1 MVKSFLEKAYVA
13 IIFIFLYMPIVVLM
27 TLSFNASKSKAT
39 WGGFT
44 FDWYQKIFSDGLIID
59 ALTNTL
65 TIAFISALVDAVI
78 GTAAAIGIQ
87 AMRKRQ
93 YNLTM
98 GATNIPLLN
107 ADIVTGISLMLLFV
121 KFTELGYHTIL
132 LSHITFNIPYVIL
145 SVMPKLYG
153 LNKST
158 YEAALD
164 LGATPFFAF
173 RKTIWPEISPGVFTG
188 FLMALTMSLDDFAIT
203 YFNKGVGVDTI
214 STMIYAELRR
224 GIKPEIYALSTLLF
238 VTVLALLLIVNY
250 RSAKNTKS

>member
-1 MVKSFLEKAYVA
+1 
-13 IIFIFLYMPIVVLM
+13 
-27 TLSFNASKSKAT
+27 
-39 WGGFT
+39 
-44 FDWYQKIFSDGLIID
+44 
-59 ALTNTL
+59 
-65 TIAFISALVDAVI
+65 
-78 GTAAAIGIQ
+78 
-87 AMRKRQ
+87 
-93 YNLTM
+93 
-98 GATNIPLLN
+98 
-107 ADIVTGISLMLLFV
+107 MLLFV